1 MRPVYRKGGRS
12 GGGGEADSDD
22 AVITDGRYYY
32 GGGKYMNGGDIPMG
46 RTKEEAKFMRD
57 MDRYDE
63 GFQGMMNK
71 ELRRRDRDA
80 FAAARQD
87 PEGYY
92 PALES
97 ETSVLLDMLNS
108 GKLNSEDLIRLG
120 KRRRGLKQAATLGS
134 EVALGLFGAGKV
146 AQSEAE
152 KLTGNR
158 PNFGRSLLMALG
170 II

>member
-1 MRPVYRKGGRS
+1 
-12 GGGGEADSDD
+12 
-22 AVITDGRYYY
+22 
-32 GGGKYMNGGDIPMG
+32 
-46 RTKEEAKFMRD
+46 MRD

-63 GFQGMMNK
+63 GFKGMMNK
-71 ELRRRDRDA
+71 ELGRRDRAA
-80 FAAARQD
+80 FKAARQD

-92 PALES
+92 PALER

>member
-1 MRPVYRKGGRS
+1 MRALYRYGGHTSS
-12 GGGGEADSDD
+12 GGGEDD
-22 AVITDGRYYY
+22 LDLTGGRRYY

-63 GFQGMMNK
+63 GFKGMMNK
-71 ELRRRDRDA
+71 ELGRRYRAA
-80 FAAARQD
+80 FKAARQD

-92 PALES
+92 PALER

-120 KRRRGLKQAATLGS
+120 KRRRGLKQRCGD
-134 EVALGLFGAGKV
+134 
-146 AQSEAE
+146 
-152 KLTGNR
+152 
-158 PNFGRSLLMALG
+158 
-170 II
+170 

>member
-1 MRPVYRKGGRS
+1 MRTIYKRRGGS

-32 GGGKYMNGGDIPMG
+32 GGGRYQMGGDIPMG

-63 GFQGMMNK
+63 GFKGMFNK
-71 ELRRRDRDA
+71 ELGRRDRAA

-92 PALES
+92 PALER
-97 ETSVLLDMLNS
+97 EASVLLDMLNS
-108 GKLNSEDLIRLG
+108 GQLNSEDMIRLG
-120 KRRRGLKQAATLGS
+120 KRRRGFKQAATLGGQA
-134 EVALGLFGAGKV
+134 ALGLLGAGMV

-152 KLTGNR
+152 KLSGVR
-158 PNFGRSLLMALG
+158 PTLGRSLLIALG